1 MTNTILDL
9 FNISNYGV
17 ITFNTTHQ
25 ALRSENILKDSGANF
40 LLIPTPRQISAS
52 CGMAVKFVWID
63 RDLIIKTLRENDVQ
77 WQSIHHISK
86 ENENDR

>member
-1 MTNTILDL
+1 MTSTILDL

-25 ALRSENILKDSGANF
+25 ALRSENVLKEAGTNF

-52 CGMAVKFVWID
+52 CGMAVKFVWGD
-63 RDLIIKTLRENDVQ
+63 SDLIIDTLRENNIQ
-77 WQSIHHISK
+77 WKDIHHIRK
-86 ENENDR
+86 EK